1 LSFGSSYLT
10 LPDFQYLRP
19 RSLDE
24 ALQLLDQHKDDA
36 KIMAG
41 GVGLL
46 AFMKERLISPS
57 YVVDIKGIEELAAL
71 RDDGSKGVSIGA
83 TATLSQLLDWA
94 PIKDR
99 YKALHDCVSQLSDP
113 VLRNRSTLL
122 GDLCEALPFVDS
134 PTPLLIF
141 DAEIE
146 AVSVKG
152 RRTIPINEFIK
163 GLAEIA
169 LEPNEIA
176 AAVHLKPPPENSES
190 IFLKHISN
198 GEFSIA
204 NVATLCANP
213 SRPEERIVRFAYG
226 AVSPIPTRVYDVE
239 KLFNRRAPISQLID
253 EAVAVIKKSAEPMT
267 DVLGKAEFRSHILE
281 VLAVKAL
288 RSVLRS

>member
-1 LSFGSSYLT
+1 MSFGSSYLT
-10 LPDFQYLRP
+10 LPDFEYLRP

-46 AFMKERLISPS
+46 AFMKERLVSTT
-57 YVVDIKGIEELAAL
+57 YVVDIKGIEELAVL
-71 RDDGSKGVSIGA
+71 RDNGSKGVSIGA
-83 TATLSQLLDWA
+83 TATLSQLLDWT
-94 PIKDR
+94 PIKER
-99 YKALHDCVSQLSDP
+99 YKALCDCVSQLSDQ

-152 RRTIPINEFIK
+152 RRIIPVNEFIK

-176 AAVHLKPPPENSES
+176 TAVHLRPPPENSES
-190 IFLKHISN
+190 LFLKHISN

-204 NVATLCANP
+204 NVAALCANH

-226 AVSPIPTRVYDVE
+226 ALAPMPRRVYEVE
-239 KLFNRRAPISQLID
+239 ELFNRKAPISQLID
-253 EAVAVIKKSAEPMT
+253 EAVAVIKNSADPMT
-267 DVLGKAEFRSHILE
+267 DVLGKAEFRLHILE